1 MCNAVIELEILY
13 RLPLPWSLRQAPNA
27 DPLAPQ
33 LPPHHPVGHFEDSN
47 CDVSVAL
54 LHWGFS
60 LDYLTGMGR
69 YCLTLRAGT
78 VCCHYSATARP
89 PCSWQGSLLDL
100 VSYIHSMPLQ
110 TIRAFCRWRSRMQCS
125 PSKNSSSNSSSSR
138 SGLT

>member
-33 LPPHHPVGHFEDSN
+33 LPPHHPVSHLVESD
-47 CDVSVAL
+47 CDVTVAL
-54 LHWGFS
+54 LHGELS

-69 YCLTLRAGT
+69 YRLTLRAGT
-78 VCCHYSATARP
+78 ICCHYMATARP
-89 PCSWQGSLLDL
+89 SCSWQGSLLDL
-100 VSYIHSMPLQ
+100 VIYIHSRALQ
-110 TIRAFCRWRSRMQCS
+110 ATHPFCRWRRCRMQCS
-125 PSKNSSSNSSSSR
+125 PSNSSSSR